1 VRDTNLSTMS
11 SRFPAHPEKGIRLLI
26 PSKIFGASMSTA
38 MLVGIMLIPT
48 TAVKAQRIDREA
60 LTRLSKGSAG
70 GFVTQA
76 PARPNEW
83 IEARTQAPASQI
95 QMGGLTAPPKKKSIV
110 GTWIETVTFSGV
122 GAPPPFRSLGTYTE
136 DGNIV
141 VADQGNDTSAL
152 PFVFS
157 PGHGAWVHKDGRT
170 FAWTV
175 IELVTD
181 LSGNL
186 VAILKVRG
194 EHTTNEPGNEYTGQ
208 FRAELFDPVGNLI
221 SSVEGTNQGQ
231 RIQVEPLP

>member
-1 VRDTNLSTMS
+1 
-11 SRFPAHPEKGIRLLI
+11 
-26 PSKIFGASMSTA
+26 MSTA
-38 MLVGIMLIPT
+38 MLVGIMLIPAT
-48 TAVKAQRIDREA
+48 TVRAQRVNREA
-60 LTRLSKGSAG
+60 LTRLSKGSADD
-70 GFVTQA
+70 FVTLA
-76 PARPNEW
+76 HARPND
-83 IEARTQAPASQI
+83 EARTQAPASLI

-141 VADQGNDTSAL
+141 VADQGNDTTVL

>member
-1 VRDTNLSTMS
+1 MRQTNVSTMS
-11 SRFPAHPEKGIRLLI
+11 GGFPAQPENGMRPLI
-26 PSKIFGASMSTA
+26 PGKIFGALMITA

-48 TAVKAQRIDREA
+48 TAVRAQRVNREA
-60 LTRLSKGSAG
+60 LTRLSKGNAG
-70 GFVTQA
+70 EPVTLA
-76 PARPNEW
+76 PARPNERS
-83 IEARTQAPASQI
+83 EARTQAPASVI
-95 QMGGLTAPPKKKSIV
+95 QQAGLNGTPKKKSIV
-110 GTWIETVTFSGV
+110 GTWLETVTISGE

-141 VADQGNDTSAL
+141 VADQGNDTTVL

-157 PGHGAWVHKDGRT
+157 PGHGAWVHLEGRT

-194 EHTTNEPGNEYTGQ
+194 EHTVNEPGDAYTGQ
-208 FRAELFDPVGNLI
+208 FIAELFDPFGNLFD
-221 SSVEGTNQGQ
+221 SSVGTNQGQ